1 MKKLLV
7 SFAMIA
13 AVLSVSGCSVKTVK
27 PAKTSPVCVGCEN
40 LPDCVPGPL
49 GDCIK
54 K

>member
-7 SFAMIA
+7 SMVMVS
-13 AVLSVSGCSVKTVK
+13 AVLALSGCSVKTVK
-27 PAKTSPVCVGCEN
+27 SAPVCVGCEN
-40 LPDCVPGPL
+40 LPDCVPGPY

>member
-1 MKKLLV
+1 MKKLLIGLMMV
-7 SFAMIA
+7 S
-13 AVLSVSGCSVKTVK
+13 AVLAVSGCSVKTVK
-27 PAKTSPVCVGCEN
+27 KAAPVCVGCEN

>member
-1 MKKLLV
+1 MRKLLV

-13 AVLSVSGCSVKTVK
+13 AVLAVSGCSVKT
-27 PAKTSPVCVGCEN
+27 AKTGPVCVGCEN
-40 LPDCVPGPL
+40 LPSCVPGPL

>member
-1 MKKLLV
+1 MKKLLIGLMMV
-7 SFAMIA
+7 S
-13 AVLSVSGCSVKTVK
+13 AVLVVSGCSVKKAVNK
-27 PAKTSPVCVGCEN
+27 PVCVGCEN

>member
-1 MKKLLV
+1 MKRVVLSLMMV
-7 SFAMIA
+7 A
-13 AVLSVSGCSVKTVK
+13 AVFAVSGCAVK
-27 PAKTSPVCVGCEN
+27 AKKPVCVGCEN

>member
-1 MKKLLV
+1 MKKLLI

-13 AVLSVSGCSVKTVK
+13 AVFAVSGCSVKTAK
-27 PAKTSPVCVGCEN
+27 PKPVCVGCEN
-40 LPDCVPGPL
+40 LPECVPGPL

>member
-1 MKKLLV
+1 MRKLLIAA
-7 SFAMIA
+7 AMVC
-13 AVLSVSGCSVKTVK
+13 AVLSVSGCSVKK
-27 PAKTSPVCVGCEN
+27 AAKPVCVGCEN